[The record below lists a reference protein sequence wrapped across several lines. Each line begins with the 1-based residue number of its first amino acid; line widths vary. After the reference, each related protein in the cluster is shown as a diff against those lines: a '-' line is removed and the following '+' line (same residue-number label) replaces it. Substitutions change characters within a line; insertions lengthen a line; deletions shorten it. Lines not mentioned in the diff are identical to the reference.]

1 MINFNRYLTRKDFLE
16 RCDVR
21 TYEVEKGERV
31 LAKAGGAPAS
41 GRTVPK

>member
-1 MINFNRYLTRKDFLE
+1 LTRKDFLE

-31 LAKAGGAPAS
+31 TTKAGGS
-41 GRTVPK
+41 GAAGKPK